1 MWSPLG
7 ARLHLT
13 VLVGLDPEMDNKASK
28 LGGCP
33 SIRREEIT
41 CVRRDGGLKLV

>member
-1 MWSPLG
+1 M
-7 ARLHLT
+7 
-13 VLVGLDPEMDNKASK
+13 VLVGLDTEMDSKASK

-41 CVRRDGGLKLV
+41 CVRINGGLKLV